1 MAAANSDS
9 NEGRFSSNFRFIH
22 KYRRHKK
29 MARLTEALCGPLNS
43 RVK

>member
-9 NEGRFSSNFRFIH
+9 NEGRFSSNFRF
-22 KYRRHKK
+22 KKNRRHKK

-43 RVK
+43 KVK